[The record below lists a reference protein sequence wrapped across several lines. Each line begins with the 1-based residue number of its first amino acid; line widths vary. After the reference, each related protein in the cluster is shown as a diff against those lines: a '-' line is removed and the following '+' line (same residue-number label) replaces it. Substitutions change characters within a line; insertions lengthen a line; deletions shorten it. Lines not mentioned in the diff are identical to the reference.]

1 MEGTRAAGPEAVCA
15 RDAAAGARGSSSE
28 TLQRVCHRHT
38 ATCGGRV
45 PGLGS
50 AAGREEGK
58 GISDRACEVHNNSPQ
73 QQTLTLQLAAMLKRS
88 GSGVRCEKH
97 KTSRLSSRSQS

>member
-1 MEGTRAAGPEAVCA
+1 VR
-15 RDAAAGARGSSSE
+15 
-28 TLQRVCHRHT
+28 
-38 ATCGGRV
+38 
-45 PGLGS
+45 GLGS

-58 GISDRACEVHNNSPQ
+58 GISDRAFEVHNNKQQQ

-97 KTSRLSSRSQS
+97 KTSKWSSRSQS